1 MPKSDLAQKGRLPVP
16 EEQVSS
22 SEEDTTTAIASAKKS
37 KRKFTEGSLEWER
50 VSILLREII

>member
-16 EEQVSS
+16 EEQISS
-22 SEEDTTTAIASAKKS
+22 SEEDATTAVPSSVKKN

-50 VSILLREII
+50 VRLHDIT